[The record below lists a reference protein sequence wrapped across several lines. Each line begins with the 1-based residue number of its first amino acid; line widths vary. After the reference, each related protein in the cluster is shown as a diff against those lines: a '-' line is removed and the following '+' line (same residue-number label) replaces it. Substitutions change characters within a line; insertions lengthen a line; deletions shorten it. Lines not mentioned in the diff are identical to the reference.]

1 MRFPSNPADNAKKEK
16 YERAK
21 GKLKRVQKYA
31 AAVLLALFA
40 LGLTVGCVKQS
51 EINEYIAAH
60 PDEIAAA
67 NEDNVGGDGAATV
80 TDASGTDAAGETDA
94 GAIGADDEG
103 GIISMLNTLFK
114 SRSQALQIIAL
125 LTVLSIVPSILIML
139 TGFVRIVMI
148 LSFTRNAMGLQQ
160 MPPNQVV
167 IALAL
172 FLTFFVMAPVFDEI
186 KTEAYIPYA
195 AGAIELDEAIERGE
209 VPLKRF
215 MLKQTRT
222 TDLGVFY
229 SYAGEEVPQDV
240 QETPMRILI
249 PAFMTSELKRA
260 FEIGFLIYIPFIVI
274 DMIVASVLMSMGMM
288 MLPPVTISLPFKVLV
303 FVVVDGWML
312 TVQSILTS
320 FG

>member
-1 MRFPSNPADNAKKEK
+1 MKLPNTIDQAKKEK
-16 YERAK
+16 YERVK
-21 GKLKRVQKYA
+21 GKLKRVQKIA
-31 AAVLLALFA
+31 SVILLLLFVLALS
-40 LGLTVGCVKQS
+40 VGCVKQS
-51 EINEYIAAH
+51 EINDYIAAH

-67 NEDNVGGDGAATV
+67 NTDNVGGDGAATV
-80 TDASGTDAAGETDA
+80 TDASATNAIAQTGEGAAGE
-94 GAIGADDEG
+94 GEEG

-172 FLTFFVMAPVFDEI
+172 FLTFFIMAPVLDEI

-195 AGAIELDEAIERGE
+195 AGAIELDEAMERGE
-209 VPLKRF
+209 APLKRF

-229 SYAGEEVPQDV
+229 SYAGEEVPEDP
-240 QETPMRILI
+240 EDTPMRILI
-249 PAFMTSELKRA
+249 PAFMTSELKWA